1 MFGFNQCTSMKFF
14 KCPCCSKLHFTTV
27 NGLTFE
33 NDFITLQDF
42 TIKKKL
48 KCEKCQN
55 NLAVLVHNKRGETKI
70 IWEEYYKVYDDGFKK
85 QQELQEKKEGVLKIE
100 DSSEKQKQLE
110 SILKE
115 IRNLQ
120 NEVNIK
126 QSKLR
131 IKARIISPENS
142 LGMSERLSSS

>member
-1 MFGFNQCTSMKFF
+1 MKFF
-14 KCPCCSKLHFTTV
+14 KCPCCSKLHFTRL
-27 NGLTFE
+27 NGLTLE

-85 QQELQEKKEGVLKIE
+85 QQKLQEKKEGVLKIE
-100 DSSEKQKQLE
+100 DSSEKQKKLE

>member
-1 MFGFNQCTSMKFF
+1 MQLYEIFQMSLLLKTTFYY
-14 KCPCCSKLHFTTV
+14 SKWI
-27 NGLTFE
+27 NIW
-33 NDFITLQDF
+33 NAFITLQDF

-55 NLAVLVHNKRGETKI
+55 NLAILIHNKRGETKI

-85 QQELQEKKEGVLKIE
+85 QQELQSKKEEVLKIE
-100 DSSEKQKQLE
+100 SESDKQKQLE
-110 SILKE
+110 NVLKE
-115 IRNLQ
+115 IRDLQ

-131 IKARIISPENS
+131 IKARIISPEAS